1 VGLLN
6 LLFGKRN
13 DRVPA
18 TAAANRGSPPAAAGR
33 SGRAGTPSTT
43 APVPPETQNL
53 WRWRESGQ
61 PRAWVEARE
70 GRWGHEDWLGLLDT
84 LRRSRFWPMQPEE
97 VGRLLEDTKQVWLR
111 RQ

>member
-1 VGLLN
+1 MGLLD

-18 TAAANRGSPPAAAGR
+18 TAAGR
-33 SGRAGTPSTT
+33 SGRPSTPG
-43 APVPPETQNL
+43 PVPPETQNL
-53 WRWRESGQ
+53 RRWRESGR
-61 PRAWVEARE
+61 PRSWVEARN
-70 GRWGHEDWLGLLDT
+70 GHWGHEDWLGLLDT

-97 VGRLLEDTKQVWLR
+97 VGRLLEETKQDWLR